1 MIITSKTQIYQC
13 ELSPQQSLARIWKS
27 NTDQQKSKI
36 PFGHVFFHQLQLSFC
51 VFGEPMEIEQV
62 AVAISLLVVSWV
74 KNCQTKPERG
84 SKTHEKNTTG
94 RFEAQKNEWKMVKQ
108 SPPLSCEEFP

>member
-1 MIITSKTQIYQC
+1 MIITSKTTYISANFPPTKIGTC
-13 ELSPQQSLARIWKS
+13 LASQTRTNK
-27 NTDQQKSKI
+27 NQKSHH
-36 PFGHVFFHQLQLSFC
+36 GHFFPTSCNFLGCFW
-51 VFGEPMEIEQV
+51 GAMELEKV

-94 RFEAQKNEWKMVKQ
+94 RFEAQKNE
-108 SPPLSCEEFP
+108 SPPVSCEEFP